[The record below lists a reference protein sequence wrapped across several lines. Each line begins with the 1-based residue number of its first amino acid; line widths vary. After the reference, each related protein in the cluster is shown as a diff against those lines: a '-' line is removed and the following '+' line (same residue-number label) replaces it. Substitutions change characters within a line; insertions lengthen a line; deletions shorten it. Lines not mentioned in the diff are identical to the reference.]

1 MQVYRIIF
9 FFVKPRCI
17 QKLVNSSPPHNSI
30 FNEGKPDSL
39 IFFFFLFLK
48 KRVEKLDS
56 VNPLPYPTAI
66 SFLSLEFDT
75 QPT

>member
-17 QKLVNSSPPHNSI
+17 QKRVNSSPPHNSI

-39 IFFFFLFLK
+39 IFFFFLLK
-48 KRVEKLDS
+48 KKSREARFS
-56 VNPLPYPTAI
+56 ESSPLSYRYFF
-66 SFLSLEFDT
+66 SFAGI
-75 QPT
+75 